1 MVRINLLPPEIGEK
15 RKYEE
20 RIKIVLL
27 SGVAV
32 YFALFVV
39 YGVLSWMVMQA
50 NEELQSNRDLA
61 SQLGTQAEAF
71 KIFEDKE
78 QDLARRV
85 TLAELALARRVDWG
99 RITNEVSLVLPND
112 LWLTSMTGDEEEGI
126 MLLGKAVDT
135 KTDMPDHGHKSVAK
149 TLVRLADLELLRNV
163 WLVSSTRG
171 LLELGEDETHPIIDF
186 EISSD
191 VVRPPAPESATTAP
205 APPTQD
211 GQAP

>member
-15 RKYEE
+15 RKYEQ

-27 SGVAV
+27 SGAAV
-32 YFALFVV
+32 YLVLFVV
-39 YGVLSWMVMQA
+39 YGVLSWLVLQS
-50 NEELQSNRDLA
+50 NDELQSNLDLA
-61 SQLGTQAEAF
+61 SQLATQAEAF
-71 KIFEDKE
+71 RIFEDKE

-85 TLAELALARRVDWG
+85 EVSDLALARRVDWG
-99 RITNEVSLVLPND
+99 RITNEVSLVLPGD
-112 LWLTSMTGDEEEGI
+112 LWLVGMTGSEEDG
-126 MLLGKAVDT
+126 MTLTGKAVDT

-163 WLVSSTRG
+163 WLDSSTRSI
-171 LLELGEDETHPIIDF
+171 LDLGDEEEHPIIDF

-191 VVRPPAPESATTAP
+191 VVRPPVPESVTAP
-205 APPTQD
+205 APPTNA